1 MSQEQTQLRRSV
13 ACSDLDSRILP
24 ETSSAVALRVQESRL
39 RVAILPH
46 FDCLSAFLQIN
57 LRERLYILCSG
68 YWIDH
73 RYN

>member
-1 MSQEQTQLRRSV
+1 MSQEQTQLRRSA

-39 RVAILPH
+39 PH
-46 FDCLSAFLQIN
+46 FDCLSTHSCRSIC
-57 LRERLYILCSG
+57 ERGCG